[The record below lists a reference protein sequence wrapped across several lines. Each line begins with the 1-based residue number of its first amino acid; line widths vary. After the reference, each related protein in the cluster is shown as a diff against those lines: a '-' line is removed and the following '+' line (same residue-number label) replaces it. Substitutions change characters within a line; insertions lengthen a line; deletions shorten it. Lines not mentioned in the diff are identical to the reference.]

1 MESFEVNYSA
11 IEKVLGSSK
20 ISYLVQQICTHT
32 VRTYI
37 STNTYIHKYIYTF
50 IPDHLIMFVFISYR
64 NTFAHNVT
72 TDFIPTNSSELRTS
86 VISS

>member
-1 MESFEVNYSA
+1 MNYSA

-20 ISYLVQQICTHT
+20 SSYSVQQVCTHT

-37 STNTYIHKYIYTF
+37 HTYIHTYIRSY

-64 NTFAHNVT
+64 NTFVHNVT
-72 TDFIPTNSSELRTS
+72 RDFLPTDSSELRIS